1 MLSKSAL
8 QTLSELISK
17 IENIKLCYLYGSS
30 LKNDKFNDIDIGIVV
45 SNLQSSYQDLK
56 FAMRIARALEKT
68 LNFKWELDVKVLNH
82 APIYFQFEVVKQ
94 GLLLYSHDENERI
107 SYEENVINSYLDF
120 RDTLDW
126 FDNQILRS
134 A

>member
-1 MLSKSAL
+1 MLSKTTII
-8 QTLSELISK
+8 TLREQISK
-17 IENIKLCYLYGSS
+17 IIDIQLCYIFGSAIKS
-30 LKNDKFNDIDIGIVV
+30 QQFNDIDVGIVV
-45 SNLQSSYQDLK
+45 SNPQSSYQDLK
-56 FAMRIARALEKT
+56 LAMSVARELEKK
-68 LNFKWELDVKVLNH
+68 LKFRWEFDVKVLNH

-94 GLLLYSHDENERI
+94 GLLLYCRNETERI

-126 FDNQILRS
+126 FNIQVLRS

>member
-1 MLSKSAL
+1 MLSKTTII
-8 QTLSELISK
+8 TLREQISK
-17 IENIKLCYLYGSS
+17 IKDIQLCYIFGSAIKS
-30 LKNDKFNDIDIGIVV
+30 QQFNDIDVGIVV
-45 SNLQSSYQDLK
+45 SNPQSSYQDLK
-56 FAMRIARALEKT
+56 LAMSVARELEKK
-68 LNFKWELDVKVLNH
+68 LKFRWEFDVKVLNH

-94 GLLLYSHDENERI
+94 GLLLYCRNETERI

-126 FDNQILRS
+126 FNIQVLRS